1 MELKELDRLKKYS
14 TEDDI
19 IKVVQEIDDKVIFR
33 GYNIEQVISFADI
46 LVNINLLSVKY
57 EAREEILHLLC
68 DIISYHG
75 KSVGEKW
82 KKIIDIKDEL
92 EDDLKEYVT
101 EFIEPIYLQ

>member
-14 TEDDI
+14 TEDDL

-33 GYNIEQVISFADI
+33 GYSIEQVISLAEV
-46 LVNINLLSVKY
+46 LVNIDLLSVKY

-75 KSVGEKW
+75 KSVGENGRRLLILRMSW
-82 KKIIDIKDEL
+82 RMI
-92 EDDLKEYVT
+92 
-101 EFIEPIYLQ
+101 